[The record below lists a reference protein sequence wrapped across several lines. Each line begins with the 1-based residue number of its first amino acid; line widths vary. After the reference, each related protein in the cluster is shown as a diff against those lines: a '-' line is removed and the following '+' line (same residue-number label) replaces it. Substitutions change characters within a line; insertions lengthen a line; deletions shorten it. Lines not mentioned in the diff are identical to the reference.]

1 LPIADPYL
9 HFCQFPAGTALR
21 AILVVQPLM
30 GKYKAAKPKSDA
42 PPTMK
47 PGVPC
52 LVFLVL
58 GMVLTM
64 FLLYEV
70 MKNAS

>member
-1 LPIADPYL
+1 
-9 HFCQFPAGTALR
+9 
-21 AILVVQPLM
+21 M
-30 GKYKAAKPKSDA
+30 SKYKAVKPKSTA
-42 PPTMK
+42 PPQMK

-52 LVFLVL
+52 LVILIG
-58 GMVLTM
+58 GMLFVM

>member
-1 LPIADPYL
+1 
-9 HFCQFPAGTALR
+9 
-21 AILVVQPLM
+21 M
-30 GKYKAAKPKSDA
+30 GKYKASKPKSDK

-58 GMVLTM
+58 GIVLTM
-64 FLLYEV
+64 VLLYEV
-70 MKNAS
+70 MKYAS

>member
-1 LPIADPYL
+1 
-9 HFCQFPAGTALR
+9 
-21 AILVVQPLM
+21 M

-42 PPTMK
+42 LPAMK
-47 PGVPC
+47 PGLPC
-52 LVFLVL
+52 LVFLL
-58 GMVLTM
+58 LAMILTM

>member
-1 LPIADPYL
+1 
-9 HFCQFPAGTALR
+9 
-21 AILVVQPLM
+21 M
-30 GKYKAAKPKSDA
+30 SKYKAFKPKSTA
-42 PPTMK
+42 PPQMK

-52 LVFLVL
+52 LVFLL
-58 GMVLTM
+58 MGMILTM

>member
-1 LPIADPYL
+1 
-9 HFCQFPAGTALR
+9 
-21 AILVVQPLM
+21 M
-30 GKYKAAKPKSDA
+30 SKYKAFKPKSTA
-42 PPTMK
+42 PPQMK

-52 LVFLVL
+52 LVILIG
-58 GMVLTM
+58 GMFAVM

>member
-1 LPIADPYL
+1 
-9 HFCQFPAGTALR
+9 
-21 AILVVQPLM
+21 M
-30 GKYKAAKPKSDA
+30 SKYKAVKPKIKA
-42 PPTMK
+42 PPQMK

-52 LVFLVL
+52 LVFLFI

-64 FLLYEV
+64 VLLYEV

>member
-1 LPIADPYL
+1 
-9 HFCQFPAGTALR
+9 
-21 AILVVQPLM
+21 M
-30 GKYKAAKPKSDA
+30 GKYKASKPKSDK

-52 LVFLVL
+52 LVFLLL
-58 GMVLTM
+58 GIILTM

-70 MKNAS
+70 MKYAS